1 MRPLVVSLTPSIDA
15 EWRVPCVV
23 PEEKNELLDE
33 RRWPGG
39 KGVNVARWLGW
50 LGETP
55 RLFLPLGGDP
65 GRELAAGLRL
75 EGIRFTRFAL
85 QEPTRVNVI
94 VTPERGP
101 QLRFNPSWPRV
112 TQSEARALLA
122 RVISLAERADPLVIS
137 GTLTFGAPANTYA
150 SLVRSAVAAGRQVF
164 LDCDREPF
172 ALAVRQ
178 RPFLV
183 KPNEFELAQWAGRS
197 LGTAS
202 AVLQA
207 VRELSVQ
214 TGGWVLLSRGG
225 EGAWLV
231 NEGQGIELAAGAPRL
246 EVRNGVGAGDA
257 LLAAT
262 VHRVLAGAAPDDWLR
277 HAVATGT
284 AATQV
289 PPGRLPTRKLW
300 RELLSVI
307 RVGPLVL

>member
-1 MRPLVVSLTPSIDA
+1 MHPLVVSLNPSIDA
-15 EWRVPCVV
+15 EWRVPRVV

-65 GRELAAGLRL
+65 GRELAAGLRR

-85 QEPTRVNVI
+85 RQPTRVNVI
-94 VTPERGP
+94 VTPDQGP

-112 TQSEARALLA
+112 DRTEARALLA
-122 RVISLAERADPLVIS
+122 QATALAERANPVVVS
-137 GTLTFGAPANTYA
+137 GTLTFGAPADTYA
-150 SLVRSAVAAGRQVF
+150 RLVRRATAAGRPVF

-183 KPNEFELAQWAGRS
+183 KPNEYELAQWAGRA
-197 LGTAS
+197 LGSPAD
-202 AVLQA
+202 VLQA
-207 VRELSVQ
+207 VRELSGQ

-225 EGAWLV
+225 DGAWLV
-231 NEGQGIELAAGAPRL
+231 NAGSGIELAAAAPHIA
-246 EVRNGVGAGDA
+246 VRNGVGAGDA
-257 LLAAT
+257 MLAAT
-262 VHRVLAGAAPDDWLR
+262 VHRVMAGATPEDWLR

-289 PPGRLPTRKLW
+289 PPGKLPSRKLW
-300 RELLSVI
+300 RELLKGI
-307 RVGPLVL
+307 RVAPLKV